1 MLNEQKR
8 QIGIAATI
16 MLAITVVIC
25 GLLLWVPYVKGLIG
39 EWLALIVGVVT
50 TPFFMEGSF
59 AIFGLTLVL
68 VLNHLRQ
75 KETRD
80 ELVDLDLAGLDGET
94 KRELGDDALGVP
106 KEEAKR

>member
-8 QIGIAATI
+8 QIGIGAAI
-16 MLAITVVIC
+16 MLAITLLIC

-39 EWLALIVGVVT
+39 EWLGLLVGVVT

-59 AIFGLTLVL
+59 AILGLTLVL
-68 VLNHLRQ
+68 VINHLRQ

-80 ELVDLDLAGLDGET
+80 EFVDLDFVGLEEES
-94 KRELGDDALGVP
+94 KRELGGDATGIP
-106 KEEAKR
+106 NEETNR